1 VLKLNSRGPDPRPSH
16 PRPRARQWAFNV
28 TIAAAFLTALGGDQV
43 LGATPAPDL
52 NLPQYRGKVVYID
65 FWASW
70 CGPCKLSFPYMQ
82 QLASRYPTS
91 SFVLIAVNVD
101 HERDKADQFLR
112 QTGSTFPIVYDPNGA
127 IASKYPVKG
136 MPTSVLIGRDGRVRY
151 VHSGFFPDQTSTYT
165 SHIQELLSEK

>member
-1 VLKLNSRGPDPRPSH
+1 M
-16 PRPRARQWAFNV
+16 
-28 TIAAAFLTALGGDQV
+28 TAALLTLLAGGQ
-43 LGATPAPDL
+43 LLAATPAPDL
-52 NLPQYRGKVVYID
+52 NLQQYKGKVVYID

-82 QLASRYPTS
+82 QLASRYPAS

-112 QTGSTFPIVYDPNGA
+112 QTGATFPIIYDPKGD
-127 IASKYPVKG
+127 IAAKFPVKG

-151 VHSGFFPDQTSTYT
+151 VHSGFFPDQTTAYN
-165 SHIQELLSEK
+165 SHIQELLNEK